1 MQPWPDVKFVIG
13 DADILNKM
21 PEIPAF
27 PVFDDAVVNFLNTFS
42 KMLLSNPLAKTY
54 PDVATLAFWCRK
66 ASLNQMAREYAE
78 EHDRIG
84 RGVVFHIAPSNIA
97 LNFAYSMA
105 ASLLA
110 GNACVVRLPS
120 REFPQVD
127 IVCEALQKVLAEDTN
142 NLGDYLVLMR
152 FGHEKAVTDALSEM
166 CDTRVIWGGDQTIA
180 MIRQSP
186 LSPRGSEI
194 TFADRYSIAVIGA
207 EGYLAAENKKRV
219 AQDFFNDTYLT
230 DQNACTS
237 PRLIVWLGE
246 KEKAAR
252 ARAEFW
258 AVFRKFVVRRYEI
271 QPVQAV
277 DKLTALCLMG
287 AECDVRVA
295 AESDNVIVRAETA
308 SLDEHTMDYRAGS
321 GFFIEYETENMADIM
336 SVCGLRCQTLSYLGV
351 DKEVLSDWIMHY
363 KPRGVDRIVPVGHT
377 MDFSLVW
384 DGVDLV
390 RAMSRKVNA
399 R

>member
-1 MQPWPDVKFVIG
+1 
-13 DADILNKM
+13 
-21 PEIPAF
+21 
-27 PVFDDAVVNFLNTFS
+27 
-42 KMLLSNPLAKTY
+42 
-54 PDVATLAFWCRK
+54 
-66 ASLNQMAREYAE
+66 
-78 EHDRIG
+78 
-84 RGVVFHIAPSNIA
+84 
-97 LNFAYSMA
+97 MA

-127 IVCEALQKVLAEDTN
+127 IVCEALRKALAEDTTN
-142 NLGDYLVLMR
+142 MRDYLVLIR
-152 FGHEKAVTDALSEM
+152 YGHEKAVTDAFSEM

-186 LSPRGSEI
+186 LSPRGNEI

-207 EGYLAAENKKRV
+207 EGYLTAENKERV

-258 AVFRKFVVRRYEI
+258 TVFRKSIAGRYDI

-277 DKLTALCLMG
+277 DKLTALYLMG
-287 AECDVRVA
+287 AGCDVRAA
-295 AESDNVIVRAETA
+295 AESDNVIVRVETA
-308 SLDEHTMDYRAGS
+308 ALDEHTMDYRAGS
-321 GFFIEYETENMADIM
+321 GFFIEYETEVIADILP
-336 SVCGLRCQTLSYLGV
+336 VCGLRCQTLSYFGV
-351 DKEVLSDWIMHY
+351 GKDVLSDFIMNY
-363 KPRGVDRIVPVGHT
+363 RPRGVDRIVPIGHT

-384 DGVDLV
+384 DGVDLI
-390 RAMSRKVNA
+390 RTMSKKVA
-399 R
+399 VW